1 MHLAPRTVK
10 EYASVALSHPV
21 CDNLVQQPQE
31 TNINGDKSKSL
42 RNSIL
47 CGDPGGVC
55 LQRKE
60 LSGKVSQKRHWIGF
74 WKIRKHF
81 PGTARAGAR
90 GGHSWQ
96 NCSMC
101 EDLRIRIPWQWK
113 TATVKWLRLCTS
125 TARGTGLNPGQGSK
139 ISHTMWNS
147 EKKKKDPGIH
157 RVWHYCGGKNIPL
170 ITLRFW

>member
-1 MHLAPRTVK
+1 MVTKV
-10 EYASVALSHPV
+10 
-21 CDNLVQQPQE
+21 NQ
-31 TNINGDKSKSL
+31 SL
-42 RNSIL
+42 KNSIL

-60 LSGKVSQKRHWIGF
+60 LSAKVSQKRRYWVGF

-101 EDLRIRIPWQWK
+101 EDLRIGIPWQWK
-113 TATVKWLRLCTS
+113 TARVKWLRLCTS
-125 TARGTGLNPGQGSK
+125 TARGTGLNPGQGTK
-139 ISHTMWNS
+139 ISHTMWNI
-147 EKKKKDPGIH
+147 KKKKKKKKKRPKDTQSMALLWREKYP
-157 RVWHYCGGKNIPL
+157 PL
-170 ITLRFW
+170 SLLGSGSWT